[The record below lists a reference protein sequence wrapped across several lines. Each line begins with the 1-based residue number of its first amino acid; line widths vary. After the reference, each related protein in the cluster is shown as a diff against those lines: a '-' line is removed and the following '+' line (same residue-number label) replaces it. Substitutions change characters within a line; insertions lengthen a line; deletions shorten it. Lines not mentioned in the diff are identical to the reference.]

1 MKNHPVRL
9 VLCIKDIKGIGVR
22 HTWSDTKKKRLETL
36 LNSFII
42 GLVNAAVDRR
52 ARRLGREKEARE
64 REERRRKAEEEE
76 RIRREEERRLKILD
90 EPVSNWHRN
99 QKIRQFVE
107 AVQKIALWRYGTI
120 EPGSKLDKCITWA
133 TYQANK
139 LDPII
144 MRFPYFLNDPE
155 YSLY

>member
-1 MKNHPVRL
+1 MD
-9 VLCIKDIKGIGVR
+9 C
-22 HTWSDTKKKRLETL
+22 
-36 LNSFII
+36 
-42 GLVNAAVDRR
+42 R

-64 REERRRKAEEEE
+64 RDERRRKAEEEE
-76 RIRREEERRLKILD
+76 RIRREEERRLKIRRLKILD
-90 EPVSNWHRN
+90 EPVSNWYRN